1 MRERLTREG
10 LAVIDARPTM
20 DRIAYAPVLS
30 YELKLAWSERD
41 AALRERDAALD
52 AKAHAQRAVLSRGR
66 TIETLARWGRMVC
79 EEKVSPEHLAGV
91 ARDIREE
98 RERVLGP
105 EAP

>member
-10 LAVIDARPTM
+10 LAVIDSKPSM
-20 DRIAYAPVLS
+20 ERIGFGPVLS
-30 YELKLAWSERD
+30 YELKLAWDERD
-41 AALRERDAALD
+41 AARRERDAALD
-52 AKAHAQRAVLSRGR
+52 AKAHAQRAMLSRGR

-79 EEKVSPEHLAGV
+79 EGKVSPEHLAGV